1 MLSVL
6 WTLLLWG
13 FTFSISRQYFYNPQT
28 FLIQGCPTASLS
40 APPLSHQTSV
50 CVFSVH
56 SPVYPSS
63 LLQSPES
70 PLTGTHF
77 RDFNTSCCTHFSR
90 VCHIYKQSQHQK
102 QLMPWPLSHR
112 SCVLTPRHTPPCYAT
127 LMCPPCR
134 NSGITLSIGF
144 PHCLS
149 SNHPWANT
157 AHCSLHALK
166 SASYVYP

>member
-1 MLSVL
+1 MGIHVLHLCTVPLQSTNFPNTRLSYSESICLSSVTPDFCMCPQYTAL
-6 WTLLLWG
+6 FTHLLYYKVQ
-13 FTFSISRQYFYNPQT
+13 I
-28 FLIQGCPTASLS
+28 
-40 APPLSHQTSV
+40 PPL
-50 CVFSVH
+50 
-56 SPVYPSS
+56 PVLS
-63 LLQSPES
+63 LER
-70 PLTGTHF
+70 G
-77 RDFNTSCCTHFSR
+77 FNTSCCTPFSR